1 MTPSTDTLPAESG
14 TAAQEGPSPPQG
26 RPRSRARRA
35 VLAPA
40 AIVAACVAA
49 AALALVVRSDGG
61 GDTDLPATR
70 PAPHADQVDH
80 EAHLVGQAR
89 THGGGNDTTNDRQ
102 PGEPSTDDFL
112 PGSRRVPIR

>member
-1 MTPSTDTLPAESG
+1 MTPG
-14 TAAQEGPSPPQG
+14 TATIPGETGTVAQGVPSPPQG

-35 VLAPA
+35 VLAWA
-40 AIVAACVAA
+40 AIVAACAAA
-49 AALALVVRSDGG
+49 AALALVVRTDGG
-61 GDTDLPATR
+61 DDADLPATR

-89 THGGGNDTTNDRQ
+89 TYGDADTTNDRQ
-102 PGEPSTDDFL
+102 PGEPSTGDFL

>member
-1 MTPSTDTLPAESG
+1 MTPSTDTLPGETG

-35 VLAPA
+35 VLAWA
-40 AIVAACVAA
+40 AVVAACVAA
-49 AALALVVRSDGG
+49 AALALVVRTDGA
-61 GDTDLPATR
+61 DADLPAL

-89 THGGGNDTTNDRQ
+89 TYGGGDDTTNDRQ